1 MTIEEPT
8 IKTSIRLIGEKY
20 NAVIHLSAA
29 NLSKENINILG
40 ETALSKLIFFH
51 NNTRRLITLTV

>member
-1 MTIEEPT
+1 MTIKEPT
-8 IKTSIRLIGEKY
+8 VKTSIRLIGEKY

-40 ETALSKLIFFH
+40 ETALRKLIFFH

>member
-1 MTIEEPT
+1 MTTEQQT

-20 NAVIHLSAA
+20 NAVMHLSAA

-40 ETALSKLIFFH
+40 ETDLRKLIVFH

>member
-20 NAVIHLSAA
+20 NASIHLSVA
-29 NLSKENINILG
+29 NLSKGNINILG
-40 ETALSKLIFFH
+40 EIALRKLIFFP
-51 NNTRRLITLTV
+51 

>member
-8 IKTSIRLIGEKY
+8 IKTSIRRIGEKY
-20 NAVIHLSAA
+20 NTVIHLSVA
-29 NLSKENINILG
+29 NFSKENIIILG
-40 ETALSKLIFFH
+40 EIALRKLIFFR

>member
-20 NAVIHLSAA
+20 NASIHLSVA
-29 NLSKENINILG
+29 NLSKGNINILG
-40 ETALSKLIFFH
+40 EIALRKLIFFH